1 MKNILLKPHITEK
14 TIELTKQNK
23 YTFQVSK
30 GSRKPEIAKAVE
42 STFNVNVLDVKI
54 TTNAPETKR
63 NYKYQATF
71 SKGGIKKAIVKLKKG
86 QKIELFDLEESK

>member
-1 MKNILLKPHITEK
+1 MKKILIKPHITEK

-30 GSRKPEIAKAVE
+30 GSRKPEIKQAVE
-42 STFNVNVLDVKI
+42 STFGVKVLNVKI
-54 TTNAPETKR
+54 TTNAPEVKR
-63 NYKYQATF
+63 NYKYQANY
-71 SKGGIKKAIVKLKKG
+71 KNGGIKKAVVKLKKG